1 MQTRSCRNR
10 WTGSCEINLDRFL
23 FIMPSCVCQKIRSR
37 VASSPAAAPVPCLA
51 RCGLQPLLPSP
62 SDGLPC
68 SVSLPAEPSVRA
80 PLVFP
85 SPAPQMLTATSLFSA
100 TSSPF
105 EIPRAFF
112 RRRKAVSVQ
121 AVAGYGR
128 GLRLEA
134 QSEPRRK
141 AAWFRGAHRRPAAL
155 HGLLNM
161 PCQRCTQARGTA
173 WRQEAGAQNVIARA
187 WRPTKDAA
195 SCLPRPPVSAGASGR
210 AHVFP
215 SLSSSKRDVPGQ
227 ASTPGRG
234 NPLGSRRDDCTA
246 SCSPCHKARPL
257 QTTSM
262 PRPSLIC
269 TSTFISASQALRAT
283 GASRRKRASTRP
295 GGSAQVGSAPD
306 VAICGVGHTVVMLRR

>member
-62 SDGLPC
+62 ADGLPC

-234 NPLGSRRDDCTA
+234 NPLGSRRDDCSIDGELLA
-246 SCSPCHKARPL
+246 VPQVADLHFNVHISVAGVAGHWGLAA
-257 QTTSM
+257 QTCQH
-262 PRPSLIC
+262 P
-269 TSTFISASQALRAT
+269 
-283 GASRRKRASTRP
+283 SRRQRSGWECTRCGDMWRGP
-295 GGSAQVGSAPD
+295 HGGD
-306 VAICGVGHTVVMLRR
+306 VAAVAAGR